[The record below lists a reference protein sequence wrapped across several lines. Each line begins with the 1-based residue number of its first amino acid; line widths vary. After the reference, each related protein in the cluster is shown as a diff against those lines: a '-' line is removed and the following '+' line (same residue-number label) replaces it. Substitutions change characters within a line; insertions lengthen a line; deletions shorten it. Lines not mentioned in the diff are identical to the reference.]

1 MIPNPLL
8 ANPVHGEQAALLF
21 VDDQYVFRWRE
32 NGAELIKFI
41 SPAAVRAA
49 FSQEPIDTGWLPLGT
64 RRWGTGPGGDWAVL
78 FVPPARQRLRFE
90 NDGLFA
96 RKTALVELEV
106 PMPGLVLMGAGQTY
120 YVWAIKEK
128 ELHPDRMAYHAPLP
142 NLDHAG
148 AVCFGNNP
156 LPRVT
161 AGTIA
166 RAWQLFLDSPFTN
179 HSANGKSRRYPDDVR
194 VQLARLAAPRRRRYP
209 ASDLVSRQ
217 QTVNQSVKG
226 VLRGAGAWR

>member
-1 MIPNPLL
+1 
-8 ANPVHGEQAALLF
+8 
-21 VDDQYVFRWRE
+21 VDDQYLFRWRE

-49 FSQEPIDTGWLPLGT
+49 FSQEPIDTGWLPLDT

-78 FVPPARQRLRFE
+78 FAPPARRRLWFE

-96 RKTALVELEV
+96 GKAARVELEV
-106 PMPGLVLMGAGQTY
+106 PMPGLVVMGLGQTV
-120 YVWAIKEK
+120 YVWAVKEK
-128 ELHPDRMAYHAPLP
+128 ALHPDRMTYHAPLP

-148 AVCFGNNP
+148 AVCFGSNP

-166 RAWQLFLDSPFTN
+166 QGWRLFLESPFTN
-179 HSANGKSRRYPDDVR
+179 HSTNGKSRRYPDDVR
-194 VQLARLAAPRRRRYP
+194 VQLARLAASRRRTYP
-209 ASDLVSRQ
+209 TSDLVSRQ
-217 QTVNQSVKG
+217 QTVNQSVEG
-226 VLRGAGAWR
+226 ALRGAGTWR